1 MWPLPMIDWT
11 SLYSASSRHGTS
23 LYRDTPPASDIW
35 WLSLETCSNLLKHVL
50 WPQAGG
56 RHPTEMLS
64 CYVYRPQR
72 SWAKVMFL
80 QASVI
85 LSTGGGVCLSAC
97 WDTTPPPPGTRP
109 DPPRPGPPPPSR
121 PPQEQTPT
129 PTPPRE
135 ADASIRSMSGQYAS
149 YWKYVDNC
157 HFCNLYEPNKNNVN
171 VPTFLSWWFIPSF
184 QIFLQKGSFSFLRNL
199 SQQTGTFFVCVKT
212 AKVVLNI
219 NKTFRTLKKES
230 F

>member
-1 MWPLPMIDWT
+1 MYVCRCIFGYHRLSEGYVFSNVCSQGRRGPMWPLPMIDWT

-23 LYRDTPPASDIW
+23 LYRDTPPPASDIW

-64 CYVYRPQR
+64 CYVYRLQR

-85 LSTGGGVCLSAC
+85 LSTGGGLPQCMLEYHPPLPPGP
-97 WDTTPPPPGTRP
+97 DQTPP
-109 DPPRPGPPPPSR
+109 DQAPPPPSR

-129 PTPPRE
+129 PP
-135 ADASIRSMSGQYAS
+135 SGSRRQ
-149 YWKYVDNC
+149 
-157 HFCNLYEPNKNNVN
+157 HTVN
-171 VPTFLSWWFIPSF
+171 ERPVRILLEICW
-184 QIFLQKGSFSFLRNL
+184 QLSFL
-199 SQQTGTFFVCVKT
+199 
-212 AKVVLNI
+212 
-219 NKTFRTLKKES
+219 
-230 F
+230 